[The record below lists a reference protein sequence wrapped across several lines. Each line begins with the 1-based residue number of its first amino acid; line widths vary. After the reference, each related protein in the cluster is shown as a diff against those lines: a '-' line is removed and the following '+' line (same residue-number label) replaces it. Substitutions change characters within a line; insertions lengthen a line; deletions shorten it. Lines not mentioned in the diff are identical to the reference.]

1 MMYEEYSLG
10 VSKRMTVDSTDIERR
25 QFLTGTAAVL
35 GGLGAGVAAIPFV
48 STFQPSE
55 RAKAIGAPVEANIDQ
70 IEPGQRVTYKWRGK
84 PVWIIRRTEEQLAA
98 LEQLREILADPD
110 SASSVQPEFA
120 ENSWRSLNREYLVL
134 VGICTHLGC
143 SPSFRPLAG
152 DVVMG
157 SDSVGGFY
165 CPCHGSKFDLSG
177 RVYAGVPAPTN
188 MDVPPYKFLNESR
201 ILIGELAEGEGA

>member
-1 MMYEEYSLG
+1 
-10 VSKRMTVDSTDIERR
+10 MTVDSTDIERR

-98 LEQLREILADPD
+98 LEQMRDILADPD

-120 ENSWRSLNREYLVL
+120 ENSWRSLNQEYLVL

-157 SDSVGGFY
+157 ADSVGGFY

>member
-1 MMYEEYSLG
+1 MG

-84 PVWIIRRTEEQLAA
+84 PVWIIRRTEEQLVA
-98 LEQLREILADPD
+98 LEQMRDILADPD
-110 SASSVQPEFA
+110 STSSVQPEFA
-120 ENSWRSLNREYLVL
+120 ENSWRSLNQEYLVL

-157 SDSVGGFY
+157 ADSVGGFY

>member
-1 MMYEEYSLG
+1 
-10 VSKRMTVDSTDIERR
+10 MTVDSTDIERR

-98 LEQLREILADPD
+98 LEQMRDILADPD
-110 SASSVQPEFA
+110 SVSSVQPEFA
-120 ENSWRSLNREYLVL
+120 ENNWRSLNQEYLVL

-157 SDSVGGFY
+157 ADSVGGFY

>member
-1 MMYEEYSLG
+1 MG

-98 LEQLREILADPD
+98 LEQMRDILADPD

-120 ENSWRSLNREYLVL
+120 ENSWRSLNQEYLVL

-157 SDSVGGFY
+157 ADSVGGFY

>member
-1 MMYEEYSLG
+1 
-10 VSKRMTVDSTDIERR
+10 MTVDSTDIERR

-84 PVWIIRRTEEQLAA
+84 PVWIIRRTEEQLTA
-98 LEQLREILADPD
+98 LEQMRDILADPD
-110 SASSVQPEFA
+110 STSSVQPEFA
-120 ENSWRSLNREYLVL
+120 ENSWRSLNQEYLVL

-157 SDSVGGFY
+157 ADSVGGFY

>member
-1 MMYEEYSLG
+1 
-10 VSKRMTVDSTDIERR
+10 MTVDSTDIERR

>member
-1 MMYEEYSLG
+1 
-10 VSKRMTVDSTDIERR
+10 MTVDSTDIERR

-98 LEQLREILADPD
+98 LEQMRDILADPD
-110 SASSVQPEFA
+110 STSSVQPEFA
-120 ENSWRSLNREYLVL
+120 ENSWRSLNQEYLVL

-157 SDSVGGFY
+157 ADSVGGFY

>member
-1 MMYEEYSLG
+1 MYEEYSLG

-98 LEQLREILADPD
+98 LEQLREILADPE

>member
-1 MMYEEYSLG
+1 MY
-10 VSKRMTVDSTDIERR
+10 KR
-25 QFLTGTAAVL
+25 Q
-35 GGLGAGVAAIPFV
+35 
-48 STFQPSE
+48 
-55 RAKAIGAPVEANIDQ
+55 
-70 IEPGQRVTYKWRGK
+70 
-84 PVWIIRRTEEQLAA
+84 IRRTEEQLAA
-98 LEQLREILADPD
+98 LEQMRDILADPD

-120 ENSWRSLNREYLVL
+120 ENSWRSLNQEYLVL

-157 SDSVGGFY
+157 ADSVGGFY

>member
-1 MMYEEYSLG
+1 
-10 VSKRMTVDSTDIERR
+10 MTVDSTDIERR

-98 LEQLREILADPD
+98 LEQMRDILADPD
-110 SASSVQPEFA
+110 STSSVQPEFA
-120 ENSWRSLNREYLVL
+120 EKSWRSLNQEYLVL

-157 SDSVGGFY
+157 ADSVGGFY

>member
-1 MMYEEYSLG
+1 MG

-98 LEQLREILADPD
+98 LEQMRDILADPD
-110 SASSVQPEFA
+110 STSSVQPEFA
-120 ENSWRSLNREYLVL
+120 ENSWRSLNQEYLVL

-157 SDSVGGFY
+157 ADSVGGFY

>member
-1 MMYEEYSLG
+1 MYEEYSLG

>member
-1 MMYEEYSLG
+1 
-10 VSKRMTVDSTDIERR
+10 MTVDSTDIERR

-84 PVWIIRRTEEQLAA
+84 PVWIIRRTEEQLSA
-98 LEQLREILADPD
+98 LEQLRDILADPD
-110 SASSVQPEFA
+110 SASSVQPDFA

-157 SDSVGGFY
+157 ADSVGGFY

>member
-1 MMYEEYSLG
+1 LG

-98 LEQLREILADPD
+98 LEQMRDILADPD

-120 ENSWRSLNREYLVL
+120 ENSWRSLNQEYLVL

-157 SDSVGGFY
+157 ADSVGGFY

>member
-1 MMYEEYSLG
+1 
-10 VSKRMTVDSTDIERR
+10 MTVDSTDIERR

-98 LEQLREILADPD
+98 LEQMRDILADPD

-120 ENSWRSLNREYLVL
+120 ENSWRSLNQEYLVL

-157 SDSVGGFY
+157 ADSVGGFY

-201 ILIGELAEGEGA
+201 ILIGELAEGEGV

>member
-1 MMYEEYSLG
+1 
-10 VSKRMTVDSTDIERR
+10 MTVDSTDMERR
-25 QFLTGTAAVL
+25 QFLTGTAVVL

-84 PVWIIRRTEEQLAA
+84 PVWIIRRTEDQLAA
-98 LEQLREILADPD
+98 LEQMRDILADPD
-110 SASSVQPEFA
+110 SATSVQPEFA
-120 ENSWRSLNREYLVL
+120 ENSWRSLNQEYLVL

-143 SPSFRPLAG
+143 SPSFRPLVG

-157 SDSVGGFY
+157 ADSVGGFY

>member
-1 MMYEEYSLG
+1 
-10 VSKRMTVDSTDIERR
+10 MTVDSTDIERR

-98 LEQLREILADPD
+98 LEQMRDILADPD

-120 ENSWRSLNREYLVL
+120 ENNWRSLNQEYLVL

-157 SDSVGGFY
+157 ADSVGGFY

-201 ILIGELAEGEGA
+201 ILIGELAEGEGV

>member
-1 MMYEEYSLG
+1 
-10 VSKRMTVDSTDIERR
+10 MTVDSTDMERR

-98 LEQLREILADPD
+98 LEQMRDILADPD
-110 SASSVQPEFA
+110 SATSVQPEFA
-120 ENSWRSLNREYLVL
+120 ENSWRSLNQEYLVL

-143 SPSFRPLAG
+143 SPSFRPLVG

-157 SDSVGGFY
+157 ADSVGGFY

-188 MDVPPYKFLNESR
+188 MAVSYTHLTLPTKR
-201 ILIGELAEGEGA
+201 IV